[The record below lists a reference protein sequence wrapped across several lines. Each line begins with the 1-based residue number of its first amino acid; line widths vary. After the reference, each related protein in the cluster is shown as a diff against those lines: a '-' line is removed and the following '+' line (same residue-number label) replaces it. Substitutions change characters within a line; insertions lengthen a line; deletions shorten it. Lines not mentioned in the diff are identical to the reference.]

1 MLAFRNILN
10 IFYNRIIDFYAV
22 CIVTYMCFY
31 ISVEDVSL
39 MIKEELHRKTR
50 ENEEEDSESETESET
65 ESEEEDSETETE
77 KIKEI

>member
-50 ENEEEDSESETESET
+50 EIEEEDSESETESE
-65 ESEEEDSETETE
+65 EEDSESELTE